1 MCYERCL
8 NLCVDHHVSFI
19 AKSAF
24 QSGAFHSLSPK
35 KASFNIHEK
44 LKGAFCYINGLLG
57 KVKISEL

>member
-44 LKGAFCYINGLLG
+44 LKVRFAILTDCW
-57 KVKISEL
+57 VK